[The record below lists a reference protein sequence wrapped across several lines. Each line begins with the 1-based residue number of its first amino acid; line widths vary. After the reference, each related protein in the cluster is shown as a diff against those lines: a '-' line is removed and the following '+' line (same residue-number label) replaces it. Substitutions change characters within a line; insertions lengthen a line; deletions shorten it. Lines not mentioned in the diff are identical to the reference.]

1 MGYFT
6 PTARLRALPA
16 LAIFFALFSCAVSH
30 AAPPKAAPK
39 IPAKSAATKK
49 PLAAKPPVV
58 APPPVAP
65 PPAPAPAEPVKPV
78 VPPVAPPVA
87 PPATPDGLISN
98 VFMDSDI
105 RQALNDVAN
114 SAGVTIVC
122 DSSVTGNISVE
133 LKSVTL
139 EKALEL
145 IVTANGFC
153 YKKMEGYYLVGSG
166 AFDSPSF
173 TTFAVSE
180 LVRPQYTK
188 AQKMSELLSST
199 YEKYVR
205 VSKDG
210 DLLSLTAQP
219 AILARIKADIAKFD
233 VAPRQILLEAAIVEI
248 SSSASN
254 DFGLTWNWNKFAS
267 PTAGAFSYAEA
278 GAKDVVN
285 LKAIVASGKG
295 KIKANPRI
303 MALEGELAEITV
315 GQDAFYAFTTGPA
328 NYPYTTLQSIKT
340 GITLKMEAQLSQS
353 DEITVHLEPEVS
365 DATGLTQS
373 GYPVN
378 TVRKASC
385 TVRVRDGQTIAI
397 GGLKQQ
403 SEQRSRTKVP
413 ILGDLPLVGAAFRQS
428 KRSVLDSDVVILV
441 TPHIV
446 HDGAE
451 QIATQNWAALDP
463 PARKN

>member
-1 MGYFT
+1 
-6 PTARLRALPA
+6 
-16 LAIFFALFSCAVSH
+16 
-30 AAPPKAAPK
+30 
-39 IPAKSAATKK
+39 
-49 PLAAKPPVV
+49 
-58 APPPVAP
+58 
-65 PPAPAPAEPVKPV
+65 
-78 VPPVAPPVA
+78 
-87 PPATPDGLISN
+87 
-98 VFMDSDI
+98 MDSDI
-105 RQALNDVAN
+105 KQALNDVAN
-114 SAGVTIVC
+114 AAGVTIVC

-188 AQKMSELLSST
+188 AAKIAELLST
-199 YEKYVR
+199 NYEKYVR

-219 AILARIKADIAKFD
+219 ALLSRIKADIAKFD

-248 SSSASN
+248 SSSASSE
-254 DFGLTWNWNKFAS
+254 FGLTWNWNKFAS
-267 PTAGAFSYAEA
+267 SAVGSFGYAEA
-278 GAKDVVN
+278 GAQDVVN
-285 LKAIVASGKG
+285 LKAIVAKGKG

-303 MALEGELAEITV
+303 MALEGELSEITV

-340 GITLKMEAQLSQS
+340 GITLRMEAQLSQN

-403 SEQRSRTKVP
+403 SEQRSQSKVP
-413 ILGDLPLVGAAFRQS
+413 VLGDLPLVGRAFRQTR
-428 KRSVLDSDVVILV
+428 RSAVDSDVVILV
-441 TPHIV
+441 TPHIM

-451 QIATQNWAALDP
+451 PITMQTW
-463 PARKN
+463 PAPSTEAKR

>member
-1 MGYFT
+1 MRYFT
-6 PTARLRALPA
+6 HHATLSALQVPAVLIALSFCTASL
-16 LAIFFALFSCAVSH
+16 

-39 IPAKSAATKK
+39 AGATKK
-49 PLAAKPPVV
+49 PPVV
-58 APPPVAP
+58 KPQAVEAKP
-65 PPAPAPAEPVKPV
+65 PPAPTPTPAPPEPAKPV
-78 VPPVAPPVA
+78 VPAAAPVAAPVS
-87 PPATPDGLISN
+87 PAADGLISN

-105 RQALNDVAN
+105 KQALNDVAN
-114 SAGVTIVC
+114 AAGVTIVC

-153 YKKMEGYYLVGSG
+153 FKKMEGYYLVGSG

-180 LVRPQYTK
+180 LVRPQYIK
-188 AQKMSELLSST
+188 AAKMSELLSST

-219 AILARIKADIAKFD
+219 VLLSRIKADIAKFD

-248 SSSASN
+248 SSNASN

-267 PTAGAFSYAEA
+267 PSAGAFSYAEA
-278 GAKDVVN
+278 GANDVVN
-285 LKAIVASGKG
+285 LKAIVASGRG

-340 GITLKMEAQLSQS
+340 GITLKMEAQLSDR

-365 DATGLTQS
+365 DAIGLTQS

-403 SEQRSRTKVP
+403 SEQRSRNKVP
-413 ILGDLPLVGAAFRQS
+413 ILGDLPLIGVAFRQT
-428 KRSVLDSDVVILV
+428 RHSVVDSDVVILV

-446 HDGAE
+446 REGEAP
-451 QIATQNWAALDP
+451 ITTQEWLP
-463 PARKN
+463 STKK